1 MCVCGGGREIKL
13 IASSL
18 LFPLSPPPPSLLL
31 LVFPDRVSLRSL
43 GCPGTHSVEQADL
56 ELTEISWPS
65 KCLDYKPA
73 ALCWASGP
81 L

>member
-1 MCVCGGGREIKL
+1 MRTIHLVRHGTFFITRQSFCV
-13 IASSL
+13 
-18 LFPLSPPPPSLLL
+18 PLAVQEL
-31 LVFPDRVSLRSL
+31 
-43 GCPGTHSVEQADL
+43 SVEQADL